1 MLGLD
6 TTRDYRVARATALC
20 CLITRLRAMTS
31 RVIYRSSTD
40 AMTRCCVIAI
50 LMKAGPC
57 LI

>member
-6 TTRDYRVARATALC
+6 TTRDYRVARDTALC

-40 AMTRCCVIAI
+40 AITHYFLIDI
-50 LMKAGPC
+50 LMKSGI
-57 LI
+57 L

>member
-6 TTRDYRVARATALC
+6 TTRGYRVARATALC

-40 AMTRCCVIAI
+40 VMGSCFVIVI
-50 LMKAGPC
+50 
-57 LI
+57 